1 MVMTMKK
8 YNLILCALA
17 GALFCGCVKEN
28 GFEPMP
34 EVKLTTTIC
43 FDGDSQTKAL
53 TEAGVKTFAVGDRV
67 AVIYKNGINQTSK
80 AVSEPLTDSDIFN
93 EGKGANITVSMLY
106 PMAGTIRF
114 VYPATFAN
122 DNIPTPDVTEV
133 TSEDALDLS
142 PLATQDG
149 TLSSLAGNL
158 DFCYGDGTLTK
169 DGNNYTLPNGVTLIN
184 QLTIG
189 KFSINSSISNV
200 DITSKV
206 NTITLQNGSDSYTVN
221 VTGSPSAIWVAMKP
235 ISTGDITINVDGK
248 EKTVSGQTLAAG
260 TIYPITLSVP
270 IYVRNLVLYCIPHIF
285 AGEYYFAQSNFR
297 FNSSG
302 KYEFYEKQWDYDQNP
317 EYNYCLA
324 TISLDEQ
331 SFDWNGVAVKTG
343 LHFKLLSVADWEDIL
358 YNRQTS
364 SGLRFAKGR
373 VCGVEG
379 LILLPDDWQ
388 SSYYTTLECNL
399 YNYEFEGN
407 IITEDDWIRHLEVNG
422 AVFLPCTYNDDSLGI
437 VGNYITSDLYD
448 FSEMFCYR
456 LQIWDRAMD
465 LNITALP
472 VAGNNDRIYSVRAV
486 MTSSTYNNLLSQL

>member
-1 MVMTMKK
+1 MAMKK
-8 YNLILCALA
+8 YFLILSTLT
-17 GALFCGCVKEN
+17 GALLCGCVKEN
-28 GFEPMP
+28 GFDPMQ

-43 FDGDSQTKAL
+43 FDGDSRTKAL

-80 AVSEPLTDSDIFN
+80 AVSEPLTDGDIFN

-221 VTGSPSAIWVAMKP
+221 VTGSPSTIWVAMKP

-285 AGEYYFAQSNFR
+285 AGEYYFAKTNYR
-297 FNSSG
+297 NT
-302 KYEFYEKQWDYDQNP
+302 YEKSFYENQWDYDIDP
-317 EYNYCLA
+317 EINYFMVMDYIQDDIELNWNGISFPSMLA
-324 TISLDEQ
+324 FQLIREFFWEEILDEYEY
-331 SFDWNGVAVKTG
+331 DPTV
-343 LHFKLLSVADWEDIL
+343 
-358 YNRQTS
+358 
-364 SGLRFAKGR
+364 RFAKGR
-373 VCGVEG
+373 VCGVNG

-388 SSYYTTLECNL
+388 SSYYDLKNCN
-399 YNYEFEGN
+399 NRSSSFSSN
-407 IITEDDWIRHLEVNG
+407 IISEDDWNSHLDING
-422 AVFLPCTYNDDSLGI
+422 AVFLPCTYNGNTGYYPTSTKNGDDILCLVIDDKSISYISASREYGTP
-437 VGNYITSDLYD
+437 NYTYEKK
-448 FSEMFCYR
+448 FSIR
-456 LQIWDRAMD
+456 AAMD
-465 LNITALP
+465 KY
-472 VAGNNDRIYSVRAV
+472 R
-486 MTSSTYNNLLSQL
+486 YNNLLSQL

>member
-1 MVMTMKK
+1 MAMKK
-8 YNLILCALA
+8 YFLILSALT
-17 GALFCGCVKEN
+17 GALLCGCVKEN
-28 GFEPMP
+28 GFDPMQ

-43 FDGDSQTKAL
+43 FDGDSRTKAL

-80 AVSEPLTDSDIFN
+80 AVSEPLTDGDIFN

-221 VTGSPSAIWVAMKP
+221 VTDSPSTIWVAMKP

-285 AGEYYFAQSNFR
+285 AGKFYFAQSNFR

-302 KYEFYEKQWDYDQNP
+302 EYEFYEKQWDYDQNP

-324 TISLDEQ
+324 TVTLDEQ
-331 SFDWNGVAVKTG
+331 SFDWNGVTVKTG
-343 LHFKLLSVADWEDIL
+343 LHFKLLSVADWNDIL

-388 SSYYTTLECNL
+388 RSYYTTLECNL
-399 YNYEFEGN
+399 YDYDFWFNN
-407 IITEDDWIRHLEVNG
+407 ITEDDWTRHLEVNG

-437 VGNYITSDLYD
+437 VGKYITSDLSD
-448 FSEMFCYR
+448 FSENICCCV
-456 LQIWDRAMD
+456 QIYNDYIEFG
-465 LNITALP
+465 LGPLP
-472 VAGNNDRIYSVRAV
+472 VTGIKDRLYSVRAV
-486 MTSSTYNNLLSQL
+486 MTSSTYNDLISQL